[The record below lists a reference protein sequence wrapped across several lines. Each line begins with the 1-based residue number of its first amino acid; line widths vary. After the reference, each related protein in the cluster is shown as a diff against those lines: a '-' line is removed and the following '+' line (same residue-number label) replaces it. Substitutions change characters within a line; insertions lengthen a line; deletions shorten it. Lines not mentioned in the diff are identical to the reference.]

1 LLAAAI
7 AASHSDEDFKED
19 WQTRYE
25 KILLPGDIELWK
37 KLSVF
42 LKLAECL
49 DRSEMSVIKALEC
62 QILGDTV
69 KIRTIREGMPNLK

>member
-1 LLAAAI
+1 
-7 AASHSDEDFKED
+7 
-19 WQTRYE
+19 
-25 KILLPGDIELWK
+25 
-37 KLSVF
+37 VF

-69 KIRTIREGMPNLK
+69 KIRTIREGDAELE